1 MLGREVHVFP
11 FMSFRSQSIAD
22 VAIEASFTPD
32 KITLLNKDAKIT
44 LKLCFRATFKPAGQ
58 NHRVGEWS

>member
-1 MLGREVHVFP
+1 MFLLMP
-11 FMSFRSQSIAD
+11 FRSQSIAD

-44 LKLCFRATFKPAGQ
+44 LKLCFSATFKPTGQ
-58 NHRVGEWS
+58 NHRVGE